1 MTKKLQHSKANRA
14 VENKKAM
21 SPDRFRKTL
30 NLIFFFTANKMFSG
44 KRYESFVEA
53 VQMAFVNKILHAAVT
68 YLLDR

>member
-1 MTKKLQHSKANRA
+1 
-14 VENKKAM
+14 
-21 SPDRFRKTL
+21 
-30 NLIFFFTANKMFSG
+30 MFSG